1 MRHSTSVLSQAILVF
16 FIVLSVHVL
25 SAAGKD
31 TPRKCILVF
40 GSHADDVEEIAGGTL
55 AKYIAEGYQGI
66 YVCVMNNT
74 AGCLIEK
81 APGDKGGP
89 NFSVSN
95 SPHTYPVDALETHQ
109 IREVEARNAAA
120 ALGATP
126 VFLNFVE
133 PEIWL
138 GRKLIIFGTREF
150 LMYSAPGRKQVSLAT
165 RYSEDVDV
173 VVGLLKEYQP
183 EIIIIHTLGGEKL
196 DHGNSAYLM
205 YLAYQ
210 KAISKGIAV
219 GKLWMKVD
227 GWLLDDLAQSNGRGT
242 PDVHIDVKNYL
253 KTKYEALDKHVS
265 QNGGFGRKYV
275 IRNQAQPKEV
285 IEEFITAADN
295 TR

>member
-1 MRHSTSVLSQAILVF
+1 MPRLFVLLS
-16 FIVLSVHVL
+16 IVLL
-25 SAAGKD
+25 SCIAVAGAKD
-31 TPRKCILVF
+31 KPRKCILVF
-40 GSHADDVEEIAGGTL
+40 GSHADDVEEIAGGTF
-55 AKYIAEGYQGI
+55 AKYIAEGYQGV

-74 AGCLIEK
+74 AGCLVEK

-89 NFSVSN
+89 SFTVSS
-95 SPHTYPVDALETHQ
+95 SPRTYPVDALETNQ
-109 IREVEARNAAA
+109 IREVEARSAAA
-120 ALGATP
+120 VFGATP
-126 VFLNFVE
+126 VFLNYIE

-138 GRKLIIFGTREF
+138 GRKLIVFGTKEF
-150 LMYSAPGRKQVSLAT
+150 MLFNPPGRRQVSLAT

-173 VVGLLKEYQP
+173 VVNLLKQYQP

-205 YLAYQ
+205 YLACQ
-210 KAISKGIAV
+210 KAISRRIAV

-227 GWLLDDLAQSNGRGT
+227 GWLLDSTAQKAGRGN
-242 PDVHIDVKNYL
+242 PDVHIEVKDYL
-253 KTKYEALDKHVS
+253 KTKYEALDKHIS

-285 IEEFITAADN
+285 IEEFITVLDN